1 MPIQNFKSLATNK
14 AKKNALQILEA
25 GLDAADPK
33 NFLRF
38 FINKN
43 EIHIGK
49 NHIILS
55 NYEKILV
62 VSYGKAADSMA
73 KFVSE
78 IIDVSEGIIVIPK
91 YTKSCLTNKKFKVF
105 YSGHP
110 VPNKESVS
118 AGKAVLK
125 FVNNRSNKDLIIF
138 LISGGGSSLLAIP
151 DEITLSD
158 KKRVTEL
165 LLHCGSTI
173 NEFNCVR
180 KHISQI
186 KGGKLVQKMNCDGCA
201 LIMSDVVNNDISVIS
216 SGCTYYDK
224 TTPADAL
231 KIIRKY
237 SLEAKFPKKVIFHL
251 KKNMN
256 RKIMIKKNLR
266 IKNKIIAT
274 NSDCLDAMISKSQIL
289 GFKTTLSPIIQH
301 DVVISAKKLVK
312 MISSSSRR
320 SCIIFGGEPTVSLK
334 AKGRGGRNQELV
346 LQILKLI
353 YDSNHNLIISSIG
366 TDGMDGNT
374 KYAGALIGNDLIKSE
389 DITYFLKNN
398 NSNLFFKKYGG
409 LIKTGYTRTNLMDF
423 GLILKC

>member
-1 MPIQNFKSLATNK
+1 MPIQNFKPLATNK

-25 GLDAADPK
+25 GLTTAEPK
-33 NFLRF
+33 NFLKF

-49 NHIILS
+49 SSIILS

-73 KFVSE
+73 KYVSE
-78 IIDVSEGIIVIPK
+78 IVDVSQGIVVIPK
-91 YTKSCLTNKKFKVF
+91 YTKSCLTNKNFKVF

-110 VPNKESVS
+110 VPNKESVR

-138 LISGGGSSLLAIP
+138 LISGGGSSLISVP

-158 KKRVTEL
+158 KKHVTKL
-165 LLHCGSTI
+165 LLQCGATI

-180 KHISQI
+180 KHLSQI

-216 SGCTYYDK
+216 SGCTSADS
-224 TTPADAL
+224 TTSSDAL
-231 KIIRKY
+231 KIIKKY
-237 SLEAKFPKKVIFHL
+237 SLEAKFPKTVISHL
-251 KKNMN
+251 KKNLS
-256 RKIMIKKNLR
+256 KKTITQKNLR

-274 NSDCLDAMISKSQIL
+274 NRNCLDSMVSKSQVL
-289 GFKTTLSPIIQH
+289 GFKVIVSPIIQH
-301 DVVISAKKLVK
+301 DVVISAKRLVK
-312 MISSSSRR
+312 MIPKNRR
-320 SCIIFGGEPTVSLK
+320 SCIIFGGEPTVNV
-334 AKGRGGRNQELV
+334 KGKGKGGRNQELV

-353 YDSNHNLIISSIG
+353 HHSNQNLIISSIG
-366 TDGMDGNT
+366 TDGIDGNT
-374 KYAGALIGNDLIKSE
+374 KYSGALIENNSYKPE
-389 DITYFLKNN
+389 EITHYLKNN

-409 LIKTGYTRTNLMDF
+409 LIKTGYTHTNLMDF
-423 GLILKC
+423 GLILKY